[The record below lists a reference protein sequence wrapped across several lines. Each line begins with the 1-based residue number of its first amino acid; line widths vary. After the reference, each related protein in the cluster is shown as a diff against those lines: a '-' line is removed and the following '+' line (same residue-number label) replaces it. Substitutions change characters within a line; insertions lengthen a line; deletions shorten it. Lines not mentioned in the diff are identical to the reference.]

1 MVAPELACD
10 ISLVRSM
17 PLGKGSLR
25 SRAASLL
32 RASTPSATDSIGH
45 SANQE
50 KGYDLASNPATAS
63 PLNEKTKVEEGPN
76 GPGSPSGGN
85 YPSSG
90 SNPVAN
96 DRAAHRIV
104 RTIPSQSSLLTLS
117 AHIKTICFDVQFA
130 ICNFH

>member
-1 MVAPELACD
+1 
-10 ISLVRSM
+10 M

-32 RASTPSATDSIGH
+32 RAFTPSATNSIGH

-50 KGYDLASNPATAS
+50 KGSDLASNPAAGS

-76 GPGSPSGGN
+76 GPGSSNGGT

-90 SNPVAN
+90 SSPVAI

-104 RTIPSQSSLLTLS
+104 RTLPSQSSIRISLPTS
-117 AHIKTICFDVQFA
+117 TVCSDVQFI
-130 ICNFH
+130 ICTD

>member
-1 MVAPELACD
+1 MGAPRLPCA
-10 ISLVRSM
+10 ILVRSM
-17 PLGKGSLR
+17 PLGKRSLR

-32 RASTPSATDSIGH
+32 RALTPSAINFIGY

-50 KGYDLASNPATAS
+50 KGADLASNPATGS

-76 GPGSPSGGN
+76 GPGSSNGGT

-90 SNPVAN
+90 RNPMAN

-104 RTIPSQSSLLTLS
+104 RTIPSQSS
-117 AHIKTICFDVQFA
+117 V
-130 ICNFH
+130 